1 MTHRRPRPAR
11 SPITVAGPVVGRRS
25 LAALAGTGIVALGA
39 AACSND
45 DPLKSDSG
53 SGSGSGGSDGGGSGE
68 IIVGSQQYYS
78 NEIIAELFAQALEGS
93 GATVKRQYQIG
104 QREVYVPELQKG
116 TLDVIPEYLGNL
128 LQYLDESAAKG
139 TADDLAKGL
148 EKALD
153 DGLRA
158 LPYAEATDQDSYTVT
173 KDFASQNSLKD
184 IGDLAGISDL
194 KIAANPEFEERPYGP
209 KGAKSDYGVDIT
221 VVPVSDSG
229 GPLTLKSLMDGK
241 VQVADLYTSDPAI
254 VKNDLVPLEDPKVM
268 VLPENVVPI
277 VSDKVDDDGAAAI
290 KKVTDALSTD
300 ELIALNT
307 RSVDEKADSATIAKA
322 WLKDKGIAK

>member
-1 MTHRRPRPAR
+1 MIHRRIRTTRPAD
-11 SPITVAGPVVGRRS
+11 PTGPVVDRRS
-25 LAALAGTGIVALGA
+25 LAALAGTGLVTLGA
-39 AACSND
+39 AACSSD
-45 DPLKSDSG
+45 DPLKSG
-53 SGSGSGGSDGGGSGE
+53 SGSGSGSSDGGGSTGE
-68 IIVGSQQYYS
+68 IVVGSQQYYS

-116 TLDVIPEYLGNL
+116 TIDVIPEYLGNM

-139 TADDLAKGL
+139 TAEDLAKGL

-173 KDFASQNSLKD
+173 KDFASQNSLKG

-194 KIAANPEFEERPYGP
+194 SIAANPEFEERPYGP
-209 KGAKSDYGVDIT
+209 KGAKKDYGVEIT

-229 GPLTLKSLMDGK
+229 GPLTLKSLLDGK

-254 VKNDLVPLEDPKVM
+254 AKNDLVPLEDPKVM

-277 VSDKVDDDGAAAI
+277 VSKKVDDAGAAAI
-290 KKVTDALSTD
+290 KKVTDALTTD

-307 RSVDEKADSATIAKA
+307 RSVDEKADSATIAKD
-322 WLKDKGIAK
+322 WMKEKGLGK

>member
-1 MTHRRPRPAR
+1 MTHRRIRPT
-11 SPITVAGPVVGRRS
+11 SPVGPTGPVVGRRS
-25 LAALAGTGIVALGA
+25 LAALAGTGLVALGA

-53 SGSGSGGSDGGGSGE
+53 SGSGSSDGGGGAGE
-68 IIVGSQQYYS
+68 IVVGSQQYYS
-78 NEIIAELFAQALEGS
+78 NEIIAELFAQALEGA
-93 GATVKRQYQIG
+93 GATVKRQFQIG

-116 TLDVIPEYLGNL
+116 TIDVIPEYLGNL

-148 EKALD
+148 DAALD

-173 KDFASQNSLKD
+173 KDFASQHSLKE
-184 IGDLAGISDL
+184 IGDLAAIGDL
-194 KIAANPEFEERPYGP
+194 SIAANPEFEERPYGP
-209 KGAKSDYGVDIT
+209 KGAKEDYGVDIT

-229 GPLTLKSLMDGK
+229 GPLTLKSLVDGK

-277 VSDKVDDDGAAAI
+277 VSKKVDDAGTAAI
-290 KKVTDALSTD
+290 KKVTDAFTTD

-322 WLKDKGIAK
+322 WLKEKGIAK